1 MEMNESTYETI
12 FLLYIDK
19 ELSPE
24 ERLEVETFITQ
35 NPSYADLMNALK
47 ATVVTSEKISYPFKE
62 ALKQETLVESLEPE
76 EVWDQAYSNYLKED
90 MQSIPG
96 LSNRFKDGLK
106 KESASR
112 AILLKG
118 FGLNQNKFT
127 YTAVAALL
135 MVFFGYQQ
143 LIKIPASYTL
153 TANTKTKKIVAIV
166 PLVNNT
172 EELSGMASNKS
183 NSNILEVRQ
192 KSDAKRQ
199 LVLAQVS
206 KINPV
211 AQYNKVIQPRV
222 INEIIVTAA
231 EEPIETYPIQNS
243 TNITEDKIAIT
254 LSNNS
259 MSNKEDDTELMP
271 DEKLPISY
279 EIIDTEDPNRAIY
292 IANFEIDG
300 NRLRGLKRKVSSL
313 FKNNKNRYNK

>member
-47 ATVVTSEKISYPFKE
+47 ATVVTSEKISYPFKA

-172 EELSGMASNKS
+172 EALSGMASNKS

-199 LVLAQVS
+199 VVLAQVS

-211 AQYNKVIQPRV
+211 TQHNKVIQPRV

>member
-24 ERLEVETFITQ
+24 ERLEVETFIAQ

>member
-1 MEMNESTYETI
+1 MNESTYETI

-24 ERLEVETFITQ
+24 ERLEVETFIAQ